1 MQTSERAS
9 VMDLASLKDMDI
21 KEFFKKINL
30 DSAIFKD
37 KKTILKLALGLIS
50 IVAFLI
56 FYYLF
61 LNPIVKNQETMLLQM
76 EDNLQKIQEFNS
88 NIVQLRDNIKKL
100 QPEYDQNSKLFH
112 SREEVEGLYQNIS
125 NFALTNGLSIINLDK
140 KDPIAVG
147 PNNQALDQN
156 NNQSN
161 EGGDTSTQVLYYKI
175 PVDYKIQGNY
185 LGYLK
190 FRRALAKSNKVIN
203 FDKEQI
209 NVDQNLKGIIVSEGT
224 ISIVGL
230 ANEYQ

>member
-1 MQTSERAS
+1 
-9 VMDLASLKDMDI
+9 MDLASLKDMDT

-61 LNPIVKNQETMLLQM
+61 LNPIVKNQETMILQM

-140 KDPIAVG
+140 KDPIAIG

>member
-1 MQTSERAS
+1 
-9 VMDLASLKDMDI
+9 MDLASLKDMDT

-61 LNPIVKNQETMLLQM
+61 LNPIVKNQETMILQM

>member
-161 EGGDTSTQVLYYKI
+161 DGGDTSTQVLYYKI

>member
-1 MQTSERAS
+1 
-9 VMDLASLKDMDI
+9 MDLASLKDMDT

-61 LNPIVKNQETMLLQM
+61 LNPIVKNQETMILQM

-125 NFALTNGLSIINLDK
+125 NFALTNGLSIINLD
-140 KDPIAVG
+140 
-147 PNNQALDQN
+147 
-156 NNQSN
+156 
-161 EGGDTSTQVLYYKI
+161 
-175 PVDYKIQGNY
+175 
-185 LGYLK
+185 
-190 FRRALAKSNKVIN
+190 RKSV
-203 FDKEQI
+203 
-209 NVDQNLKGIIVSEGT
+209 V
-224 ISIVGL
+224 
-230 ANEYQ
+230 